1 MGRIRDGLQPFAE
14 VPSKCSNSL
23 KVIHFVFIPL
33 QFVRSHDLLIE
44 THITAHSTWWQSP
57 DAVFFAGLIHHAQL
71 KCSRTEM
78 LTNSL
83 SFDNSCSETCWL
95 PASACCRLIWL
106 VMISYADLHP
116 FTITLYHQECL
127 PVLCAKDGEEKCH
140 LLLFPLSALGASM
153 RHYSVPHHRQGPCAQ
168 QLALRSTMVETR
180 SSGPPPAMPHQ

>member
-1 MGRIRDGLQPFAE
+1 MCAISRPINLTTIQ
-14 VPSKCSNSL
+14 
-23 KVIHFVFIPL
+23 
-33 QFVRSHDLLIE
+33 
-44 THITAHSTWWQSP
+44 THTTAHSTWSQLQN
-57 DAVFFAGLIHHAQL
+57 AVFFAGLIQHAQL
-71 KCSRTEM
+71 KCWRTHA
-78 LTNSL
+78 LRYSL